1 MKRNLGLPYSEE
13 TERLVLGTLINT
25 RGALD
30 EVSTMLTEDCFYHD
44 FHRRIYRAIKAIDAR
59 GLRYDNMSVWRELR
73 GTVES
78 ERDWP
83 EYLRIMENNCF
94 DLPQHAAALYDL
106 YAYRKIYE
114 TGQYLLSNVH
124 TTNDPLDIIEEAQ
137 KRLNGIYSDQALGVV
152 TMQEAVNEVIDTVN
166 KNLSNSDPVTGTPT
180 GFKALDYR
188 GVLRTSTLTVIAA
201 DSSQGKTS
209 LAISICMNAA
219 TYGAK
224 IAFYTMEME
233 PKELASRM
241 LSTASGVPGHSIAT
255 SPLSGTELSALDKS
269 VQKVAGLPIY
279 FDDRSSS
286 SIDVILSSI
295 RMMKKRYDIDGVV
308 VDYLQIL
315 NVNGGKDGSNEEQR
329 MGNVARRLKN
339 IAKDLKIWVLA
350 LSQLSRD
357 KQDVAPSLYRIRG
370 SGQITEAADNVLLI
384 YRPEVYDRNKC
395 YPDPYSNVST
405 QNTAMI
411 DVAKGRNIGLMKM
424 ICGFNPSTTQFFD
437 LSDLPR
443 ANTPS
448 NEPPF

>member
-1 MKRNLGLPYSEE
+1 M
-13 TERLVLGTLINT
+13 
-25 RGALD
+25 
-30 EVSTMLTEDCFYHD
+30 
-44 FHRRIYRAIKAIDAR
+44 
-59 GLRYDNMSVWRELR
+59 
-73 GTVES
+73 
-78 ERDWP
+78 
-83 EYLRIMENNCF
+83 
-94 DLPQHAAALYDL
+94 
-106 YAYRKIYE
+106 
-114 TGQYLLSNVH
+114 
-124 TTNDPLDIIEEAQ
+124 
-137 KRLNGIYSDQALGVV
+137 
-152 TMQEAVNEVIDTVN
+152 
-166 KNLSNSDPVTGTPT
+166 
-180 GFKALDYR
+180 
-188 GVLRTSTLTVIAA
+188 
-201 DSSQGKTS
+201 
-209 LAISICMNAA
+209 
-219 TYGAK
+219 
-224 IAFYTMEME
+224 
-233 PKELASRM
+233 
-241 LSTASGVPGHSIAT
+241 
-255 SPLSGTELSALDKS
+255 
-269 VQKVAGLPIY
+269 PIY

-424 ICGFNPSTTQFFD
+424 ICGFNPSTTQF
-437 LSDLPR
+437 SIYRICHVP
-443 ANTPS
+443 TPHQM
-448 NEPPF
+448 NRHFNRRKY